1 MDFAYDETQEA
12 IRGLAKQILGD
23 LVTDEAL
30 RSLERQGVWMHRGAW
45 EALARADLL
54 ALGIPEAQGGAG
66 LGMVEL
72 GVLLYQVG
80 RTAAP
85 IPALE
90 TLVSAGMP
98 IARFG
103 SAAQQERWLSGI
115 GTGTRVL
122 TAALEDAGSRDPLA
136 PATRAVADGAGGW
149 RLDGVKRAV
158 PYADEASDVLVPAR
172 TEAGETLVFVVPCS
186 AEGLSVARE
195 VGTNDQPLGS
205 LTLEGVRVDA
215 GERLGGE
222 CQGGE
227 VLRHVVA
234 HTWAGSAAISW
245 GLAEAALFMT
255 AKYSGERVQFEQPI
269 GAFQAVKQRV
279 ADAYVDVQCM
289 RVTTLQALW
298 RLGRGLSAEREVA
311 IARFWACEGG
321 HRVVAAAQH
330 IHGGMG
336 FDRDYPLYRYFLGM
350 KALEF
355 RGGGASEMVLEV
367 AEGGKALEA

>member
-12 IRGLAKQILGD
+12 VKGLAKQILGD

-30 RSLERQGVWMHRGAW
+30 RGLERAGAWMHRGAW
-45 EALARADLL
+45 EALAKADLL
-54 ALGIPEAQGGAG
+54 ALGIPEAQGGGG
-66 LGMVEL
+66 LGMMEL
-72 GVLLYQVG
+72 GVLLHQVG

-98 IARFG
+98 IARYG
-103 SAAQQERWLSGI
+103 SAAQRERWLSGV
-115 GTGTRVL
+115 GAGARVL
-122 TAALEDAGSRDPLA
+122 TAALEDTGSRDPLA
-136 PATRAVADGAGGW
+136 PATRAVADGGGGW
-149 RLDGVKRAV
+149 RLEGAKRAV
-158 PYADEASDVLVPAR
+158 PFADEASDVLIPAS
-172 TEAGETLVFVVPCS
+172 TEAGETLVFVVPRD
-186 AEGLSVARE
+186 AEGLAVARE

-205 LTLEGVRVDA
+205 LTLTGVRVEGGA
-215 GERLGGE
+215 RLGGD
-222 CQGGE
+222 GAGAE

-234 HTWAGSAAISW
+234 HTRAGSAAISW

-255 AKYSGERVQFEQPI
+255 AKYSAERVQFAQPI

-289 RVTTLQALW
+289 RVTTLQALY
-298 RLGRGLSAEREVA
+298 RLGQGANAEREVA

-367 AEGGKALEA
+367 AEGWKALEA